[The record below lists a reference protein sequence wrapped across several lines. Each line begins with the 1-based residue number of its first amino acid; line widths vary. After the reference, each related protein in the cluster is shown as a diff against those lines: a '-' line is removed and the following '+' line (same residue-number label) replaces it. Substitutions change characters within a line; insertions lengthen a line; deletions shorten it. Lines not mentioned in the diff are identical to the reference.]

1 MKGWD
6 SNANKRNR
14 GNQHYRMSELLLHIQ
29 IFLLLLLLL
38 FFYVFSL
45 FFSEAWS
52 RNTSKFQHNE
62 IYLYKMKNT
71 RFELMLNFQIMVA
84 ADYGFFFVW
93 CSVVVLVYCTNKIE
107 ELKDRIIRRKQK
119 IEWHQRVFLQ
129 CGGWVAVAAIN
140 MN

>member
-14 GNQHYRMSELLLHIQ
+14 GNQHYRTSELLLRIQ
-29 IFLLLLLLL
+29 ILFFFFFFFS

-45 FFSEAWS
+45 FFSEAQS
-52 RNTSKFQHNE
+52 RNTNKFQHIG

-71 RFELMLNFQIMVA
+71 HFKLMLNFRLWWQRIM
-84 ADYGFFFVW
+84 DFFVW

-107 ELKDRIIRRKQK
+107 ELKDRIIRRKHK
-119 IEWHQRVFLQ
+119 IEWQHQVFLW
-129 CGGWVAVAAIN
+129 C
-140 MN
+140 